1 METEELIKKCSAITL
16 EEEEEDRV
24 IFGGSM
30 KEKGAQIA
38 AGCLVGKILTTRGV
52 SHEGIRTA
60 LQQAWRPV
68 GVVKVESLRNKIFMF
83 KFSSAEDKRRVLKGG
98 PWHFD
103 RALIVLQ
110 EPSGI
115 GNVTEQSFSHVS
127 FWVQLHNVPLMCMD
141 ISTIREISSK
151 IGMVEDVATDATGD
165 CFGEYVRVRISIDI
179 TKRLKKV
186 IRIQQEDGKEILV
199 GVTYEKLPDYCF
211 CCGYIGHQYR
221 ECATYKGQPK
231 EELAYG
237 AWLRALPLPERMR
250 FQRSKERGNRDQSKT
265 TREDRNSES
274 TGTPQLQ
281 QLNPKGEI
289 GSGSIQHQ
297 DEATSPQIS
306 LRHVAELAGE
316 QLMPQERQSRE
327 QQVEN
332 REQQGAAGNEVVSE
346 NVCKSAGNKI
356 EKRHMEKNMGGEK
369 VDKNLEMG
377 HKIHQPI
384 STSTT
389 HMSSD
394 DEGVVDESHSRRT
407 KTKWKR
413 WKHQARSSSKKGITQ
428 TIPNNLKRIS
438 CDSQMTSSQSKK
450 YKMGSKGECKP
461 SQGERNSPSAKLTSN
476 WDTSAMEGAE
486 EIGSALKEISAEAGF
501 QPRRQQ

>member
-30 KEKGAQIA
+30 KEKGAHIA

-83 KFSSAEDKRRVLKGG
+83 KFSLAEDKRRVLKGG

-103 RALIVLQ
+103 RAFIVLQ

-151 IGMVEDVATDATGD
+151 IGMFEDVATDATGD
-165 CFGEYVRVRISIDI
+165 CFREYVRVRISIDI

-199 GVTYEKLPDYCF
+199 GVTYEKLPDFCF

-237 AWLRALPLPERMR
+237 AWLRAIPLPERTR

-265 TREDRNSES
+265 PREDRNSES
-274 TGTPQLQ
+274 TGTPPTTTTEPERGNRVRV
-281 QLNPKGEI
+281 NP
-289 GSGSIQHQ
+289 
-297 DEATSPQIS
+297 TS
-306 LRHVAELAGE
+306 R
-316 QLMPQERQSRE
+316 
-327 QQVEN
+327 
-332 REQQGAAGNEVVSE
+332 
-346 NVCKSAGNKI
+346 
-356 EKRHMEKNMGGEK
+356 
-369 VDKNLEMG
+369 
-377 HKIHQPI
+377 
-384 STSTT
+384 
-389 HMSSD
+389 
-394 DEGVVDESHSRRT
+394 
-407 KTKWKR
+407 
-413 WKHQARSSSKKGITQ
+413 
-428 TIPNNLKRIS
+428 
-438 CDSQMTSSQSKK
+438 
-450 YKMGSKGECKP
+450 
-461 SQGERNSPSAKLTSN
+461 
-476 WDTSAMEGAE
+476 
-486 EIGSALKEISAEAGF
+486 
-501 QPRRQQ
+501 